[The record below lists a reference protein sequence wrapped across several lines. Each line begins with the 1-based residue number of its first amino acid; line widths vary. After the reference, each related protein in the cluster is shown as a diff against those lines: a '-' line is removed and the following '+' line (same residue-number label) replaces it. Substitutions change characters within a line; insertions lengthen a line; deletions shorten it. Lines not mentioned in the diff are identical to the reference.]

1 VLLMHCNKY
10 IFRRNYVDNL
20 REVNRANQQLR
31 RKNRELSSRHA
42 ANGVQVAYE
51 RSPKAGK

>member
-1 VLLMHCNKY
+1 MHCNKY